1 MIEPTELPSIAELTT
16 EWSSLEHTT
25 ESITKEKLTTL

>member
-1 MIEPTELPSIAELTT
+1 MRILKKIKAIEPMAH
-16 EWSSLEHTT
+16 SSLECTT